1 MRWIKNRIVVIGIDH
16 GYGNIKTAN
25 TVTPQA
31 LSLMTASRHSR
42 EMFSAMRTSI
52 TVWARDTRHSFRI
65 RSKCWTEKLG
75 VEQCVIRIKN
85 AVMDKFGTAL
95 DDTHIKSI
103 IMTGKAD
110 ISEKYLDV
118 IRPVISGYCKDV
130 FDSLRKYDY
139 NPDMMRRYIPI
150 CSASFITA
158 AYSDSFRLD
167 TLSAPCLCTSSI
179 TSAL

>member
-1 MRWIKNRIVVIGIDH
+1 MLADIGNGTMNIMYINNRKPV
-16 GYGNIKTAN
+16 
-25 TVTPQA
+25 
-31 LSLMTASRHSR
+31 
-42 EMFSAMRTSI
+42 E
-52 TVWARDTRHSFRI
+52 
-65 RSKCWTEKLG
+65 SKCWTEKLG

-110 ISEKYLDV
+110 ISEKYLEV

-139 NPDMMRRYIPI
+139 NPDMMRLYIVGGGSRLI
-150 CSASFITA
+150 QNFGTYEADRVTLNTDVCATA
-158 AYSDSFRLD
+158 KGYENFAFRQIERENH
-167 TLSAPCLCTSSI
+167 A
-179 TSAL
+179 